1 MGDEARRR
9 SARRVAGNLAAGFVL
24 ALIVTWSFGPILVAV
39 VSSFKHQR
47 DIFTYVPTIL
57 FTPTLENYATL
68 VTDWPGF
75 WRSLAI
81 SAVTTIGAATLVVL
95 VSLPAA
101 YAYSRMIRGRL
112 ALTALFLIAV
122 RMFPPIIITIPLF
135 PLFTEIGL
143 IDTPIAVVLVYAA
156 FQVSMSV
163 LLLKVFLDAVPRD
176 IDEAAMLDGATRLQ
190 TFLYIT
196 LPQIFPG
203 IAAAIIFVTLFAWN
217 DFLFAFL
224 LTGTNAK
231 TAPVQ
236 IAEMLGA
243 VGEGGVTWGTIFA
256 ASTVQ
261 LAPIL
266 VFVWLIQKSLLR
278 GFGRAPPGS

>member
-1 MGDEARRR
+1 MKATRRR
-9 SARRVAGNLAAGFVL
+9 YILGRVVRTTLSAAAL
-24 ALIVTWSFGPILVAV
+24 SLIVAWSFGPILVAV

-47 DIFTYVPTIL
+47 DIFTYVPTVI
-57 FTPTLENYATL
+57 FAPTLENYHVLIAE
-68 VTDWPGF
+68 WSGF

-81 SAVTTIGAATLVVL
+81 SAITTIGAATLVVL

-122 RMFPPIIITIPLF
+122 RMFPPIIVTIPLF

-143 IDTPIAVVLVYAA
+143 IDTPIAIILVYAA

-190 TFLYIT
+190 TFIYIT
-196 LPQIFPG
+196 LPQILPG

-224 LTGTNAK
+224 LTGTDAK

-266 VFVWLIQKSLLR
+266 AFVWLIQKSLLK
-278 GFGRAPPGS
+278 GFGRSPGSS